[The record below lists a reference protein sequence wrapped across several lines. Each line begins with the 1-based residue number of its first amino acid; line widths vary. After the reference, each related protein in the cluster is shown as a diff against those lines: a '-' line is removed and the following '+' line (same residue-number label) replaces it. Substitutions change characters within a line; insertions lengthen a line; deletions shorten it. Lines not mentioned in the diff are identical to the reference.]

1 MRPTQTRSIQENI
14 PQTHL
19 IYNSD
24 GSVYH
29 LGILEEHV
37 ADDIWIVGDPDRVG
51 IISSFFDQVDFQIHR
66 REFVLHKGIL
76 KGRPLTVVS
85 SGIGVDN
92 IEILISELDAAV
104 NIDASTQC
112 VKSNLR
118 KLKFLRLGTCGT
130 LRSEIAPGTI
140 VASSF
145 AYAYDGV
152 PYSYEME
159 FSAQEEELI
168 AALKTG
174 GMDRPNLYA
183 VEGSAFLQERYAIWD
198 TKGITYTAN
207 GFYGP
212 QGRSVRLKSKL
223 EAFVAESSFE
233 WNQLVITNIEMETA
247 AYYAF
252 GGAMGH
258 EMISLNAI
266 LANRITNEF
275 SKDPEGQIRSLIE
288 KAIALIA

>member
-1 MRPTQTRSIQENI
+1 MRATQQRQALENI

-29 LGILEEHV
+29 LGIREEHV
-37 ADDIWIVGDPDRVG
+37 ADDVWIVGDPDRVG
-51 IISSFFDQVDFQIHR
+51 IISSFFDHVDFQIHR
-66 REFVLHKGIL
+66 REFVLHKGVL
-76 KGRPLTVVS
+76 KGKPLTIVS

-104 NIDASTQC
+104 NVDAGTHQ

-118 KLKFLRLGTCGT
+118 SLKFLRLGTCGT
-130 LRSEIAPGTI
+130 LRGEVNPGTI

-152 PYSYEME
+152 PYSYEMA
-159 FSAQEEELI
+159 FSSDEISLMQ
-168 AALKTG
+168 ALREQ

-183 VEGSAFLQERYAIWD
+183 VAGSQGLLNRYSIFD
-198 TKGITYTAN
+198 LKGITYTAN

-223 EAFVAESSFE
+223 EAFTAESGFE
-233 WNQLVITNIEMETA
+233 WQQNTITNLEMECA
-247 AYYAF
+247 GLYAM
-252 GGAMGH
+252 ASLLGH
-258 EMISLNAI
+258 EAMTCCVI
-266 LANRITNEF
+266 LANRKTQEF
-275 SKDPEGQIRSLIE
+275 SANPAADVDRLIQ
-288 KAIALIA
+288 KAIAAF

>member
-159 FSAQEEELI
+159 FSTHEQELI

-174 GMDRPNLYA
+174 DLDRPNLYA

-233 WNQLVITNIEMETA
+233 WNQFVITNIEMECA
-247 AYYAF
+247 GLYAM
-252 GGAMGH
+252 ASLLGH
-258 EMISLNAI
+258 EALTCCVI
-266 LANRITNEF
+266 LANRKTQEF
-275 SKDPEGQIRSLIE
+275 SAHPAADVDRLIQN
-288 KAIALIA
+288 AIAAF

>member
-104 NIDASTQC
+104 NIEASTQC

-159 FSAQEEELI
+159 FSAQEEELV
-168 AALKTG
+168 ASLKTG

-183 VEGSAFLQERYAIWD
+183 VEGSTFLQERYAIWD

-223 EAFVAESSFE
+223 EAFAAESSFE
-233 WNQLVITNIEMETA
+233 WNQLVITNIEMECA
-247 AYYAF
+247 GLYAM
-252 GGAMGH
+252 ASLLGH
-258 EMISLNAI
+258 EALTCCVI
-266 LANRITNEF
+266 LANRKTQEF
-275 SKDPEGQIRSLIE
+275 SAHPAADVDRLIQN
-288 KAIALIA
+288 AIAAF

>member
-104 NIDASTQC
+104 NIEASTQC

-159 FSAQEEELI
+159 FSALEEELI

-183 VEGSAFLQERYAIWD
+183 VACSAFLQERYAIWD

-223 EAFVAESSFE
+223 EAFAAEGSFE
-233 WNQLVITNIEMETA
+233 WNQLVITNIEMECA
-247 AYYAF
+247 GLYAM
-252 GGAMGH
+252 ASLLGH
-258 EMISLNAI
+258 EALTCCVI
-266 LANRITNEF
+266 LANRKTQEF
-275 SKDPEGQIRSLIE
+275 SAHPAADVDRLIQN
-288 KAIALIA
+288 AIAAF